1 MLSNLA
7 TTPFIC
13 ACSGASAAGSAIAP
27 ASHASYVSCVR
38 PAMASFTSRDRQ
50 QLATLGMVANGNHIK
65 VWPLGPE
72 DGSTG

>member
-7 TTPFIC
+7 TTPFIP
-13 ACSGASAAGSAIAP
+13 ACSGASAAGMAVAP
-27 ASHASYVSCVR
+27 ASHASYAR
-38 PAMASFTSRDRQ
+38 PAAASFTSRDRQ
-50 QLATLGMVANGNHIK
+50 QLATLGMVADGNHIK

>member
-13 ACSGASAAGSAIAP
+13 ACSGASAAGSAISP
-27 ASHASYVSCVR
+27 ASHVSYVR

>member
-13 ACSGASAAGSAIAP
+13 ACSGAPAAGSAHSP
-27 ASHASYVSCVR
+27 ASPAVHVSYAR
-38 PAMASFTSRDRQ
+38 PAAASFTSRDRQ

>member
-13 ACSGASAAGSAIAP
+13 AGSGASAGGSAI
-27 ASHASYVSCVR
+27 SHASHVSYTSYTR
-38 PAMASFTSRDRQ
+38 PAAASFTSRDRQ